1 MVMNKVI
8 QNEIIRL
15 AAETG
20 AKAAM
25 EAMEKQ
31 KRRVTKSR
39 YDRRLRNTKLLL
51 KNYQMFKEHTK
62 NAVFE
67 TTRLDE
73 NAIDILDEVYE
84 NTGNDNLYVESIKRS
99 VTRTSI
105 ILTHIRDMLRL
116 YEAYCTNSTK
126 IEDQR
131 RYRVIE
137 SLYITDTPMTI
148 KEVAMQE
155 CIDDRT
161 VYKDIDA
168 ACEKLSALIFG
179 IDGIKNG

>member
-1 MVMNKVI
+1 MAINKII
-8 QNEIIRL
+8 QDEIIRI

-20 AKAAM
+20 ARTAL
-25 EAMEKQ
+25 ETLEKE
-31 KRRVTKSR
+31 KKKVKKSR

-51 KNYQMFKEHTK
+51 RNYRMFKEHTK

-67 TTRLDE
+67 TSDLDE
-73 NAIDILDEVYE
+73 NAIDILDMIYE
-84 NTGNDNLYVESIKRS
+84 YSGNDDLYVESIKRS

-105 ILTHIRDMLRL
+105 ILTHVRDMLRL
-116 YEAYCTNSTK
+116 YEAYCMNSPK
-126 IEDQR
+126 PEDQR

-137 SLYITDTPMTI
+137 ALYISDNPMTI
-148 KEVAMQE
+148 KEVAKQE
-155 CIDDRT
+155 CIDERT

-179 IDGIKNG
+179 IDGMKND